1 MTKLRANGDSW
12 QGIWYAAYLISF
24 LVAFGLVRWA
34 KFSLNAEAVKDFCAF
49 LATISGMVFTIMGI
63 WIAFL
68 YPNAL
73 LKFSRPEKIENID
86 FSYGGVEAKRLS
98 YIVSSI
104 LVSCIIM
111 MILGGYF
118 FVRVFSPPTLGLNS
132 EYVLNL
138 RSLFSGGLS
147 VLFLMQV
154 RSVFSVILANIMFL
168 NDIHE
173 RRKNIIIDND

>member
-1 MTKLRANGDSW
+1 MTIARGNGDSL
-12 QGIWYAAYLISF
+12 QVAWYAAYLVSF
-24 LVAFGLVRWA
+24 LAAFGLVRWA
-34 KFSLNAEAVKDFCAF
+34 KFSLDSEAVKDFCTF

-73 LKFSRPEKIENID
+73 LKFSSPEKIENID

-118 FVRVFSPPTLGLNS
+118 FMRIFSHPFLDFNSGLA
-132 EYVLNL
+132 LNF
-138 RSLFSGGLS
+138 RSFFSGGLAM
-147 VLFLMQV
+147 LFLMQI
-154 RSVFSVILANIMFL
+154 RSVFSVIFANIMFL